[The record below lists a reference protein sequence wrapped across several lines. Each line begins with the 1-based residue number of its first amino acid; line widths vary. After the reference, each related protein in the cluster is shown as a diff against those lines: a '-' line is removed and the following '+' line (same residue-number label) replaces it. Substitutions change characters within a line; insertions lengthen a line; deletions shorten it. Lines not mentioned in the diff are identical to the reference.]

1 MKAQPQIVCCRFRH
15 ESPPRRI
22 ASAFTLIELLVVIAI
37 IAILASLLL
46 PVLGKAKQK
55 AQGIQCMNNHRQLM
69 LAWRMYVDDS
79 KDVLPFA
86 QFGKSW
92 VTGFLDFNNGNPSNW
107 DPEVDIMKSPLWP
120 YCGKAVGI
128 FKCPAD
134 QSVVRPTTGPL
145 KGTTVSRVRSM
156 SMSVWVGGEGDFGT
170 VSWNSG
176 WRVYRRLS
184 DMVEPGPARTWVFLD
199 MREDSVNTGGFGLGM
214 DGFPDRPQDLGL
226 GDDWPASY
234 HHRAGGFSFADGH
247 AEIHRWKDPRTMP
260 PIVKGNNGLF
270 GGWKP
275 SPGNKDIMW
284 LQERATR
291 RMK

>member
-1 MKAQPQIVCCRFRH
+1 MKTNLNRQR
-15 ESPPRRI
+15 
-22 ASAFTLIELLVVIAI
+22 AFTLIELLVVIAI

-46 PVLGKAKQK
+46 PALGQAKQK

-79 KDVLPFA
+79 RDVLPFA

-92 VTGFLDFNNGNPSNW
+92 VAGFLDFDNGNPSNW
-107 DPEVDIMKSPLWP
+107 DIGVDIVQSPLWP
-120 YCGKAVGI
+120 YCGKAAGI

-134 QSVVRPTTGPL
+134 QSVVQPTTGPL

-156 SMSVWVGGEGDFGT
+156 SMSVWVGGEGPIGN
-170 VSWNSG
+170 VSGNAG
-176 WRVYRRLS
+176 WHVYRRLS
-184 DMVEPGPARTWVFLD
+184 DLLEPGPAMTWVFLD
-199 MREDSVNTGGFGLGM
+199 MREDSVNTGGFGLAM
-214 DGFPDRPQDLGL
+214 NGFPDRPQDLGL

-260 PIVKGNNGLF
+260 PIVRGNNPRAGT
-270 GGWKP
+270 WTP
-275 SPGNKDIMW
+275 SPNNKDITW

-291 RMK
+291 K